1 MIYDKMHLKKYIRIF
16 IAMFSLLLM
25 LCVFI
30 SYMQIG
36 GLKRDPLVLMNLYY
50 QKKASSPHVA
60 RQALELILKQ
70 DKHHRLALIEL
81 SQWLIQEKD
90 FTGALPYVE
99 RLHQQWPNQHQYTF
113 QLAYLYY
120 QAGLWER
127 AKPLFLALAYEPLS
141 VWSRPAQAALRAMS
155 SYLPNYKDWV
165 DAKFFYPA
173 WSAHVYDKALKE
185 DELDTFYRLRKQD
198 RTAARVYLESVNQI
212 HPNHTQALKEAGFLA
227 IEEGRIDD
235 AVALFKRVY
244 AITHAPEE
252 AMQIGYLYSSLD
264 QNKQAYHYFHLA
276 TESSDPKL
284 SWIAQDAMT
293 RFAGQQTKAFPKPY
307 YGEFF
312 AMPFTQNRFGI
323 TVTQFIG
330 RLGVEL
336 DLPMRPRAYT
346 FTRRTQDNRANDLGE
361 LPQLYE
367 DNVWVT
373 GVGGQ
378 IFPFKKLPLFVYVE
392 AGGAYDLYDR
402 ARDRW
407 RPDLRAGF
415 MYYQEVGARP
425 SYFSKPTY
433 STNYYA
439 IWYAEMTYFSRY
451 DNNVIASVRTH
462 QGIRLFQY
470 QSSMVNLFVRGRV
483 IEDTRRDF
491 YNNFAELGPG
501 LAIIPSNRYNFEIH
515 LDYINGMY
523 LPAGGREPN
532 PYSKYYSNKRALL
545 QFYVKV

>member
-1 MIYDKMHLKKYIRIF
+1 MLFKRHMRIVSGF
-16 IAMFSLLLM
+16 IALFVLLL
-25 LCVFI
+25 VFV

-36 GLKRDPLVLMNLYY
+36 IIKRDPLVLMNLYY
-50 QKKASSPHVA
+50 QKKVSDPKIA

-70 DKHHRLALIEL
+70 DKNYTLALVEL
-81 SQWLIQEKD
+81 SQWLVQEKD
-90 FTGALPYVE
+90 FMGAQPLVE
-99 RLHQQWPNQHQYTF
+99 RLHQQLPNNKKYTF

-120 QAGLWER
+120 KSGVWER
-127 AKPLFLALAYEPLS
+127 AKPLFLTLAADPLS
-141 VWSRPAQAALRAMS
+141 SWSRPAQVALRGMMS
-155 SYLPNYKDWV
+155 YIPNYKDWV
-165 DAKFFYPA
+165 DAQFFYPA
-173 WSAHVYDKALKE
+173 WSSDGSEAKE
-185 DELDTFYRLRKQD
+185 DELDTFYRLRKKD
-198 RTAARVYLESVNQI
+198 HTAARVYIEAMNRT
-212 HPNHTQALKEAGFLA
+212 HPKHVQALKEAGFLA
-227 IEEGRIDD
+227 MQEGRIDD
-235 AVALFKRVY
+235 AVGLFTRVY
-244 AITHAPEE
+244 AMTNDPAE
-252 AMQIGYLYSSLD
+252 AMQIGYLYSSLN
-264 QNKQAYHYFHLA
+264 QNKKAYQYFNRA
-276 TESSDPKL
+276 TVSQDPKL
-284 SWIAQDAMT
+284 SWLAQDAMT
-293 RFAGQQTKAFPKPY
+293 RFAGQQTKAFPTPY

-323 TVTQFIG
+323 TVSQFIG

-336 DLPMRPRAYT
+336 SLPMRPRVYT
-346 FTRRTQDNRANDLGE
+346 FTRRTQDNRANNLGE
-361 LPQLYE
+361 LTQLFE

-378 IFPFKKLPLFVYVE
+378 IFPFKKLPLFVYAE
-392 AGGAYDLYDR
+392 AGAARDLYDR
-402 ARDRW
+402 ARERW

-425 SYFSKPTY
+425 TYFTEPTY

-470 QSSMVNLFVRGRV
+470 KSSMINLFARGRV
-483 IEDTRRDF
+483 IEDSHRDF

-523 LPAGGREPN
+523 LPVGGLQHN
-532 PYSKYYSNKRALL
+532 PYNKYYSNKRALL

>member
-1 MIYDKMHLKKYIRIF
+1 MLLKRYIRIF
-16 IAMFSLLLM
+16 VALFSLLLI

-30 SYMQIG
+30 SHMKAG
-36 GLKRDPLVLMNLYY
+36 SLKRDPSVLMNVYY
-50 QKKASSPHVA
+50 QKKTSNPQVA

-70 DKHHRLALIEL
+70 NKNHILALVEL
-81 SQWLIQEKD
+81 SQWLVKEKD
-90 FTGALPYVE
+90 FMGAMPYVE
-99 RLHQQWPNQHQYTF
+99 RLHQQLPDNQKYTF

-120 QAGLWER
+120 KAGLWER
-127 AKPLFLALAYEPLS
+127 AKPLFLTLASDPLS
-141 VWSRPAQAALRAMS
+141 SWSRPAQAALRAMT
-155 SYLPNYKDWV
+155 SYIPNYKDWV

-173 WSAHVYDKALKE
+173 WSSSHEGHETEE
-185 DELDTFYRLRKQD
+185 DELDVFYRLRKKD
-198 RTAARVYLESVNQI
+198 PTAARVYIESI
-212 HPNHTQALKEAGFLA
+212 NHTHPKRVQALKEAGFLA
-227 IEEGRIDD
+227 IEEGRIEE
-235 AVALFKRVY
+235 AVEIFTRVY
-244 AITHAPEE
+244 AMTQDPAE
-252 AMQIGYLYSSLD
+252 AMQIGYLYSGLYE
-264 QNKQAYHYFHLA
+264 NRKAYHYFNLA
-276 TESSDPKL
+276 TASRDPKI
-284 SWIAQDAMT
+284 SWLAQDAMT

-307 YGEFF
+307 YGEIF

-336 DLPMRPRAYT
+336 DLPMRPRVYT
-346 FTRRTQDNRANDLGE
+346 YTRRTQDNRANDLGE
-361 LPQLYE
+361 LTQLFE

-378 IFPFKKLPLFVYVE
+378 AFPFKHLPLFIYVE
-392 AGGAYDLYDR
+392 AGAALDLYDR
-402 ARDRW
+402 ARERW

-425 SYFSKPTY
+425 SYFTKPTY

-470 QSSMVNLFVRGRV
+470 KSSMVNLFVRGRV
-483 IEDTRRDF
+483 IEDTLRDF

-523 LPAGGREPN
+523 LPAGGRQHN
-532 PYSKYYSNKRALL
+532 PYNKYYSNKRALL
-545 QFYVKV
+545 QFYAKI

>member
-1 MIYDKMHLKKYIRIF
+1 MLFKKHIRMLAAL
-16 IAMFSLLLM
+16 IALVLLLF
-25 LCVFI
+25 VFI

-36 GLKRDPLVLMNLYY
+36 MLKRDPLVLMNLYY
-50 QKKASSPHVA
+50 QKKISNPYVA
-60 RQALELILKQ
+60 RQALEIILKQ
-70 DKHHRLALIEL
+70 DQNYRPALIEL
-81 SQWLIQEKD
+81 SQWLVEKKD
-90 FTGALPYVE
+90 FVGALPWVK
-99 RLHQQWPNQHQYTF
+99 RLHQCLPNNKKYTF

-120 QAGLWER
+120 KTGFWGR
-127 AKPLFLALAYEPLS
+127 AKPLFLTLTDDPLS
-141 VWSRPAQAALRAMS
+141 PWYRPAQTALRAMTS
-155 SYLPNYKDWV
+155 FIPNYKDWA
-165 DAKFFYPA
+165 DARFFYPTG
-173 WSAHVYDKALKE
+173 SSYDSNEHPNYDSDNA
-185 DELDTFYRLRKQD
+185 DLDIFYRLQKQD
-198 RTAARVYLESVNQI
+198 PAKARVYIETLNHK
-212 HPNHTQALKEAGFLA
+212 HPRHVQTLKEAGFLA
-227 IEEGRIDD
+227 VHEGRIED

-244 AITHAPEE
+244 AITGDPTE
-252 AMQIGYLYSSLD
+252 AMQIGYLYSSLN
-264 QNKQAYHYFHLA
+264 QNKKAYHYFHRA
-276 TESSDPKL
+276 TESHDPKL
-284 SWIAQDAMT
+284 AWLAQDAMT
-293 RFAGQQTKAFPKPY
+293 RFAGQQTKAFPDPY

-323 TVTQFIG
+323 TVSQFIG

-336 DLPMRPRAYT
+336 PLPMRPRVYT

-361 LPQLYE
+361 LTQLYE

-378 IFPFKKLPLFVYVE
+378 IFPFKHLPLFIYVE
-392 AGGAYDLYDR
+392 GGGAYDLYDR
-402 ARDRW
+402 ARERW

-425 SYFSKPTY
+425 SYFFEPKY
-433 STNYYA
+433 SLNYYG

-470 QSSMVNLFVRGRV
+470 KSSMVNLFVRGRV
-483 IEDTRRDF
+483 IEDTLRDF

-523 LPAGGREPN
+523 LPAGGRQPN
-532 PYSKYYSNKRALL
+532 PYNKYYSNKRALL

>member
-1 MIYDKMHLKKYIRIF
+1 MLFKKHIRIIVTM
-16 IAMFSLLLM
+16 IALLL
-25 LCVFI
+25 LLLVVI

-36 GLKRDPLVLMNLYY
+36 IMKRDPVVLMNLYY
-50 QKKASSPHVA
+50 QKKTSNPKIA

-70 DKHHRLALIEL
+70 DPHHLLALIEL

-90 FTGALPYVE
+90 LMGALPSVE
-99 RLHQQWPNQHQYTF
+99 RLHQELPEEKQYTF

-120 QAGLWER
+120 HKGLWER
-127 AKPLFLALAYEPLS
+127 AKTLLLTLTHDPTNPWYQPAALALH
-141 VWSRPAQAALRAMS
+141 AMTS
-155 SYLPNYKDWV
+155 FIPNYKDWV
-165 DAKFFYPA
+165 DAYFFSPY
-173 WSAHVYDKALKE
+173 SFDFDHDSDRVDLN
-185 DELDTFYRLRKQD
+185 TFYRLKKHD
-198 RTAARVYLESVNQI
+198 LISARRHIEAINHA
-212 HPNHTQALKEAGFLA
+212 HPKDVQALKEAGFLA
-227 IEEGRIDD
+227 IQEERIGD
-235 AVALFKRVY
+235 AVRIFMRIY
-244 AITHAPEE
+244 AITEDPAD
-252 AMQIGYLYSSLD
+252 AMQIGYLYSSLH
-264 QNKQAYHYFHLA
+264 QNKKAYDYFSRA
-276 TESSDPKL
+276 TQSQDKKL
-284 SWIAQDAMT
+284 SWVAQDAMT

-323 TVTQFIG
+323 TVSQFIG
-330 RLGVEL
+330 RLGIEL
-336 DLPMRPRAYT
+336 SLPLQPRIYT
-346 FTRRTQDNRANDLGE
+346 FTRRTQDNRANNLGE
-361 LPQLYE
+361 LTQLYE

-373 GVGGQ
+373 GIGGQ
-378 IFPFKKLPLFVYVE
+378 IFPFKQLPLFIYAE
-392 AGGAYDLYDR
+392 AGAALDLFDR
-402 ARDRW
+402 ARERW
-407 RPDLRAGF
+407 RPDFRVGF

-425 SYFSKPTY
+425 SYFFEPTY
-433 STNYYA
+433 NMNYYG

-462 QGIRLFQY
+462 QGVRLFQHK
-470 QSSMVNLFVRGRV
+470 SSMINLFVRGRV

-532 PYSKYYSNKRALL
+532 PYGKYYSNKRALL